1 MAGFFGKRIKDEELM
16 ENINV
21 GQRLS
26 KTGFFTHDLV
36 KDKLIMTSQ
45 VYNILCMESHDNI
58 YNVIH
63 DEGQKAFFEHEEMSY
78 EMTLEGQEKHLQ
90 VWTRTVFDKEKRPVK
105 ISGALQDITDRKL
118 IENNLKAIGEDLSI
132 AQKVSGVG
140 SWRYD
145 VLKDEFYGTEE
156 MFSIYGI
163 KPEEFDNDFESTIK
177 LIHPDDRDNV
187 RHCLAEHFAGRSCE
201 IEFRIPQ
208 KDGSVKYV
216 KGKGEAILNELG
228 QTVSVI
234 GTLRDITQEKLLQM
248 QLEQSNRMME
258 QGQKLAKTG
267 SWVFDIATNKSTS
280 SKGVYRIFGI
290 DPENF
295 DNTYE
300 SYVSLVHYEDRDR
313 VDKLLG
319 ARLKGPFEMKFRIVR
334 PDGEVRFIHQVS
346 EYVFDENENPV
357 YLYGVIRDITK
368 EKKLNEELEKRQ
380 EEIAGLKNSFQ
391 MLLQESSDVYEII
404 KPDGTIVYIS
414 EAVEKVLGSKPED
427 RLGKNVYDFYE
438 GEELEKVRNF
448 INSVVENPGVRLKGD
463 VKLRLK
469 DGKELNIEAELQNL
483 MDNPFIEGIV
493 IHFRDISD
501 RVEMKNKLTYIS
513 THDDLTKL
521 PNQSYFKEQLKS
533 YCSEVKDTKMPFA
546 LMFISIS
553 GLSYVIYTLGYSIEQ
568 LLVLEIV
575 KRLKELFNDNF
586 IARYSEDDFAVV
598 LKSQEEDYESLA
610 KRIINTLTKPYK
622 IQQYELTV
630 SVNVGIN
637 FFADCNKDVDSFV
650 QDTLQTVLRA
660 KREGKNR
667 YRFYSSSFD
676 IQNFKD
682 FFFRNDLRKAIETDQ
697 LSVRYQPIVNIWS
710 GEILFVEAL
719 VRWEHPEWG
728 LISPGE
734 FIAIAEEMGLIIDV
748 GNWMLNKVCQD
759 IKKWMEKGIENVDVA
774 VNFSP
779 LQFLQKDFVD
789 NIIGIISKY
798 GVDPSFLTVEV
809 TESVL
814 IDRTDKVCNDIN
826 RLKSYG
832 VKVALD
838 DFGTGYSSLSYLDSL
853 ELDIIK
859 IDGSFVK
866 KAVNDKRSLSI
877 IKSVIGLG
885 KELGIRVVAE
895 GIENWQ
901 QLEMLRQLNCFAGQ
915 GYLYTKPVVLEEII
929 KLLIIGRCNPQME
942 EEAKP
947 FVERRKFFRVRFDVH
962 LVADMTIVEVKGRK
976 VSVGKTKVLVKNMGP
991 GGLCFIS
998 DIKLPVERDLVLSFS
1013 TELMGNTLVLLGYTV
1028 WSNELQDNLYEYGI
1042 EFIIDENTR
1051 TELTRVLNQVQ
1062 IRMRKTVIFTEG
1074 SFTTY
1079 NPYTFFKKLKD
1090 SED

>member
-1 MAGFFGKRIKDEELM
+1 MASFFGKRRKDEELM

-36 KDKLIMTSQ
+36 RDKLIMTSQ

-63 DEGQKAFFEHEEMSY
+63 DEGQKAFFEHEEMSF
-78 EMTLEGQEKHLQ
+78 EISLKGKEKYLQ
-90 VWTRTVFDKEKRPVK
+90 VWTKTLFDKDKRPVK
-105 ISGALQDITDRKL
+105 IYGALQDITDRKH
-118 IENNLKAIGEDLSI
+118 IENNLKAFGEDLNI
-132 AQKVSGVG
+132 AQRVSGVG

-145 VLKDEFYGTEE
+145 VLKDKFHGTEE
-156 MFSIYGI
+156 MFNIYGI

-177 LIHPDDRDNV
+177 LIHPDDRDKV
-187 RHCLAEHFAGRSCE
+187 RHCLSEHFAGRSCE

-208 KDGSVKYV
+208 KDGSMKYV
-216 KGKGEAILNELG
+216 KGKREAILNELG
-228 QTVSVI
+228 QTVCVI
-234 GTLRDITQEKLLQM
+234 GTLRDITQEKLLQT
-248 QLEQSNRMME
+248 QLEQHYRMME
-258 QGQKLAKTG
+258 QSQNLAKTG
-267 SWVFDIATNKSTS
+267 SWVYDIATNKSTS

-300 SYVSLVHYEDRDR
+300 SFMSLVHHEDKSRI
-313 VDKLLG
+313 DKLLDS
-319 ARLKGPFEMKFRIVR
+319 RFEGPFETKFRIVR
-334 PDGEVRFIHQVS
+334 PDGEVRYIHQVS
-346 EYVFDENENPV
+346 EYVFDEKGNPE
-357 YLYGVIRDITK
+357 YLYGVVRDIT
-368 EKKLNEELEKRQ
+368 EETKLYEEVAKQQ
-380 EEIAGLKNSFQ
+380 EEIARLKNRYQ

-404 KPDGTIVYIS
+404 NPDGTIIYIS
-414 EAVEKVLGSKPED
+414 DAVEKVLGCKPEE
-427 RLGKNVYDFYE
+427 RIGRKVYDFYE
-438 GEELEKVRNF
+438 EEELEKVRNF

-483 MDNPFIEGIV
+483 MDNPFIKGIV

-501 RVEMKNKLTYIS
+501 IVEMKNKLTYIS

-586 IARYSEDDFAVV
+586 IARYSADDFAIV
-598 LKSQEEDYESLA
+598 LKHHEEDYESLA
-610 KRIINTLTKPYK
+610 KRVISTLTKPYK
-622 IQQYELTV
+622 IPQYELSV

-637 FFADCNKDVDSFV
+637 FFSDCNKDVDSFV

-710 GEILFVEAL
+710 GEILSVEAL

-759 IKKWMEKGIENVDVA
+759 LKKWTEKGIEKVDIA
-774 VNFSP
+774 ANFSS
-779 LQFLQKDFVD
+779 LQFLQKDFV
-789 NIIGIISKY
+789 NNLIGIIEKHE
-798 GVDPSFLTVEV
+798 VDPSFLTIEV

-814 IDRTDKVCNDIN
+814 IDR
-826 RLKSYG
+826 
-832 VKVALD
+832 
-838 DFGTGYSSLSYLDSL
+838 
-853 ELDIIK
+853 
-859 IDGSFVK
+859 
-866 KAVNDKRSLSI
+866 
-877 IKSVIGLG
+877 
-885 KELGIRVVAE
+885 
-895 GIENWQ
+895 
-901 QLEMLRQLNCFAGQ
+901 
-915 GYLYTKPVVLEEII
+915 
-929 KLLIIGRCNPQME
+929 
-942 EEAKP
+942 
-947 FVERRKFFRVRFDVH
+947 
-962 LVADMTIVEVKGRK
+962 
-976 VSVGKTKVLVKNMGP
+976 
-991 GGLCFIS
+991 
-998 DIKLPVERDLVLSFS
+998 
-1013 TELMGNTLVLLGYTV
+1013 
-1028 WSNELQDNLYEYGI
+1028 
-1042 EFIIDENTR
+1042 
-1051 TELTRVLNQVQ
+1051 
-1062 IRMRKTVIFTEG
+1062 
-1074 SFTTY
+1074 
-1079 NPYTFFKKLKD
+1079 
-1090 SED
+1090 